1 MKSILIKFIMETIYN
16 FCILLPLIS
25 FATRFNI
32 YLIYDNDSR
41 YCISEF
47 KSDNSY
53 LLIYNNGNKEK

>member
-1 MKSILIKFIMETIYN
+1 METICN
-16 FCILLPLIS
+16 FCVLLIFIF

-32 YLIYDNDSR
+32 SLAYDNDSQ

-53 LLIYNNGNKEK
+53 LFIIMKIRKKKLEQKLLSL

>member
-1 MKSILIKFIMETIYN
+1 METIYN